1 PDYYEVIAE
10 LRGVTNASDISAKYE
25 AETRQV
31 RIVARGTRKYEL
43 LAKLP
48 ETAMSPEVKYIQYIN
63 GIARIRLA
71 K

>member
-1 PDYYEVIAE
+1 MIAE
-10 LRGVTNASDISAKYE
+10 IRGISNASDITARYE

-31 RIVARGTRKYEL
+31 RIVARGTRNYEL

-48 ETAMSPEVKYIQYIN
+48 DNAVNPVVKYIQYVN